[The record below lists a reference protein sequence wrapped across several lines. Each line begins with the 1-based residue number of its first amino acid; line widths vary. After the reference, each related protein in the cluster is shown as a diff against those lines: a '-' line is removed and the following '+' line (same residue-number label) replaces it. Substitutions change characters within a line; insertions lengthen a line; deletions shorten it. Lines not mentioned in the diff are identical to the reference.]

1 MAKNIVAYREAEGA
15 FRSRKELLKV
25 PKLGAKAY
33 EQCAGF
39 LRVPESAE
47 MLDNTAVHPESYRAA
62 KSLLLLCGSDIS
74 KLPDELKRIGM
85 DKAAEECGIGVPTLK
100 DILRELQKPGRDPR
114 DELPK
119 PLLRRACARMCWK

>member
-15 FRSRKELLKV
+15 FRSRKELLKRCL
-25 PKLGAKAY
+25 LGAKAY

-62 KSLLLLCGSDIS
+62 VVASALRQRHIKAA
-74 KLPDELKRIGM
+74 DELKRIGM

-100 DILRELQKPGRDPR
+100 DILRELQPGR
-114 DELPK
+114 
-119 PLLRRACARMCWK
+119 